1 MIISEKNLDNNLVS
15 SFAYHD
21 AEILKLEESGQDVT
35 ILLKD
40 GWVEGQIDQITFSN
54 CKFKCQNDLVGNV
67 IYQLDNICQMG
78 ESKWYMS
85 FLVWLEGNTLEK
97 VEVQAENIISK
108 KYQLKDNIET
118 EIKKED
124 NTVFEEIKKLINKMG
139 ITDINDLAKLES
151 EEYKSAERKI
161 WKSKKKY
168 KILNNINNYVLVSEE
183 DLNKEIYGK

>member
-21 AEILKLEESGQDVT
+21 AEILKLEESGKDVT

-40 GWVEGQIDQITFSN
+40 GWIEGQIDQIIFSN

-161 WKSKKKY
+161 WKSRKKY

>member
-1 MIISEKNLDNNLVS
+1 MIISEKNLEKKLVS

-67 IYQLDNICQMG
+67 IYQLDNICQIG

-139 ITDINDLAKLES
+139 ITDINDIAKLES

-161 WKSKKKY
+161 WKSRKKY

>member
-1 MIISEKNLDNNLVS
+1 MIISEKNLEKKLVS

-139 ITDINDLAKLES
+139 ITDINDIAKLES

-161 WKSKKKY
+161 WKSRKKY

>member
-21 AEILKLEESGQDVT
+21 AEILKLEENGKDVT

-161 WKSKKKY
+161 
-168 KILNNINNYVLVSEE
+168 
-183 DLNKEIYGK
+183 

>member
-21 AEILKLEESGQDVT
+21 AEILKLEKSGKDVT

-161 WKSKKKY
+161 WKSRKKY